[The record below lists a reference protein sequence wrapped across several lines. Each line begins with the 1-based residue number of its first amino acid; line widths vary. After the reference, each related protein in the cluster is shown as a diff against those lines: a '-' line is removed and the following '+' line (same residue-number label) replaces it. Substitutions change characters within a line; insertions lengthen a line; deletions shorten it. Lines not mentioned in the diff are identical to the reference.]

1 MAENIKNPNNYV
13 YEQGVNVEIPGEF
26 FSYLMRYIGG
36 VIDENSKSYFTDRFK
51 FVNTESG
58 KEVKKPKQEDIDSG
72 KVVKVTDIENTLSS
86 EPKFYRNRTALEG
99 IHILNIMN
107 GYHMV
112 NIEEGKATSI
122 DEIRKKLEEE
132 EKQEL
137 ETPEEVK

>member
-1 MAENIKNPNNYV
+1 MAENIKNPNNFI

-26 FSYLMRYIGG
+26 FSYLMRYVGR
-36 VIDENSKSYFTDRFK
+36 VIDENSKAYHTDRFK
-51 FVNTESG
+51 FVNAESG

-72 KVVKVTDIENTLSS
+72 KVVKVTDIEGTLSS

-107 GYHMV
+107 GYHMI

-122 DEIRKKLEEE
+122 DEIRKKMEEAQQESEPVLE
-132 EKQEL
+132 
-137 ETPEEVK
+137 P

>member
-1 MAENIKNPNNYV
+1 HKMAENIKNPNNFI

-26 FSYLMRYIGG
+26 FSYLMRYVGR
-36 VIDENSKSYFTDRFK
+36 VIDENSKTYHTDRFK
-51 FVNTESG
+51 FVNAESG

-72 KVVKVTDIENTLSS
+72 KVVKVTDIEATLSS

-107 GYHMV
+107 GYHMI

-122 DEIRKKLEEE
+122 DEIRKKMEEAQ
-132 EKQEL
+132 QES
-137 ETPEEVK
+137 EPV

>member
-1 MAENIKNPNNYV
+1 MAENTKNPNNFV

-26 FSYLMRYIGG
+26 FSYLMRYVGG
-36 VIDENSKSYFTDRFK
+36 VIDENSKSYYTDRFK

-72 KVVKVTDIENTLSS
+72 KVVKVTDIESTLGS
-86 EPKFYRNRTALEG
+86 EAKFYRNRTALEG

-122 DEIRKKLEEE
+122 DEIRKKMEQSQEKPELVLE
-132 EKQEL
+132 
-137 ETPEEVK
+137 P

>member
-1 MAENIKNPNNYV
+1 MTEKTKNPNNFV

-26 FSYLMRYIGG
+26 FSYLMRYVGG
-36 VIDENSKSYFTDRFK
+36 IIDENSKSYYTDRFK

-72 KVVKVTDIENTLSS
+72 KVVKVTDIESTLSS

-122 DEIRKKLEEE
+122 DEIRKKMEQAQEEPELVLE
-132 EKQEL
+132 
-137 ETPEEVK
+137 P

>member
-1 MAENIKNPNNYV
+1 MAENIKNPNNFV

-26 FSYLMRYIGG
+26 FSYLMRYVGG
-36 VIDENSKSYFTDRFK
+36 VIDENSKSYYTDRFK
-51 FVNTESG
+51 FVNRESG

-72 KVVKVTDIENTLSS
+72 KVVKVTDIESTLGS
-86 EPKFYRNRTALEG
+86 EAKFYRNGTALEG

-122 DEIRKKLEEE
+122 DEIRKKMEQEQQKPELVLE
-132 EKQEL
+132 
-137 ETPEEVK
+137 P